1 MLGFRLGKIRA
12 FDDETIF
19 AHFFGYLSRFVFGPR
34 AAGRLSGLVNFTTE
48 RRK

>member
-19 AHFFGYLSRFVFGPR
+19 AHFFELF
-34 AAGRLSGLVNFTTE
+34 E
-48 RRK
+48 